1 MPDGRA
7 IRNGVS
13 VPGGGTVGSRERP
26 DELVGT
32 AVALLHEMTVG
43 GSECAP
49 DKMSFELVMQACVNA
64 GRPESA
70 LKVFRAMA
78 RVAAGGGSAVGG
90 GGGSGERRGSGRGRA
105 VEVRPDR
112 ATFRLGLTAAAE
124 AGDGPAAAVLLEE
137 MRDAGIAM
145 DESAFHLA
153 ATAFGRAGLW
163 RQGVR
168 VAVVAAEQ
176 GIALA
181 PTTLTSIL
189 GACAKQ
195 ARWREAL
202 GLLQGTRPVLQQGF
216 SSLPLSTGAGVVAGT
231 GRRGEGNVVAAY
243 TLAMVACRRSGRHS
257 EGLRVL
263 EMLEED
269 GGVGDEA
276 FFRVALKCC
285 AKAGGVGERGECS
298 GAAVADRVL
307 EGMSAQGIRCGVEG
321 FTDIA
326 QAYGLAGRWEDAL
339 ALLPRAAALAA
350 VPDERMYCSVINAMG
365 ESGAWEAAVEL
376 IQSMRRRRR
385 PSAAATAGGS
395 GGGTSDSGAS
405 GVAAA
410 AVVSLSLEPPPP
422 GRAAYGCAC
431 RACARKGEW
440 GAVLGLMEDM
450 REDGLE
456 RDSSVYASAMRAFV
470 EAGDWERAVEIVT
483 VEMERDGVSPDA
495 LSFGQALR
503 ACRAGADGSGRAA
516 QLALELVGE
525 VRSRGL
531 EPGVVILES
540 AARAC
545 LADDRPEL
553 ALDIVSETLDSWR
566 RGSLGGD
573 GDGGG
578 GKRWGIDEVQRL
590 ETMRITVLGRLGRW
604 EDSLEALDA
613 MRAKFG
619 DDDLDERA
627 FVSAARACAAAG
639 EWSLIQVLQSEA
651 SAVADGDGVSPG
663 SAWDMQRAL
672 LSGLTTAGMWRRSM
686 GMLREMHH
694 RGGGDTVMPAAGEER
709 GQGMPDPS
717 PHWQRRMFK
726 DHRSVMHACLRAGA
740 WDKALSVWS
749 DLRSIV
755 EGPVPCGRTYTAAL
769 RACGPLGLWATARD
783 LLSEMRDGAEGAE
796 GDGLLLL
803 PEARHYAFAVS
814 AATVADDISSDE
826 EATLSGRGGWGGGG
840 SDAVV
845 DGDGSSGSTALRS
858 VLSDMAA
865 ATGGG
870 VEIGWETYAA
880 VCWAR
885 SQRKQWH
892 RASLGV
898 LELMGEHGFGD
909 GALGTEE
916 AAEGMRSLYRRLLA
930 AASKIPRFATG
941 AGGTQSAA
949 PARNATRQ
957 VLLDAEERL
966 ASVPGGAGPQVL
978 AAAATAFA
986 RAGDWEGARDIAV
999 RFDPRVGGPTV
1010 GGASSGTGEPSAVRR
1025 RRIADA
1031 AAVVSV
1037 AVAAT
1042 ARAEELVEAEALAEL
1057 ARVIA
1062 TTAEVSASTSGGGAT
1077 GGGSR
1082 SRGSDGEEA
1091 RVSRGTERS
1100 NNPLGFDHRA
1110 GVALADAYERAGRL
1124 SDAEGLRSRLQG
1136 RMASS
1141 LGLEEA
1147 AGVEGG
1153 VAAAAAA
1160 AAAAAVPRLPSVGGH
1175 SRRRRPPAEG
1185 DEPMW
1190 PPDEEAGV
1198 DDEQY
1203 DLFLQ
1208 WMATGEE
1215 EDEEEEEGEGD
1226 TWLGDDDDDDVLVAG
1241 PPRESDEEGLTIREL
1256 EGW

>member
-1 MPDGRA
+1 
-7 IRNGVS
+7 
-13 VPGGGTVGSRERP
+13 
-26 DELVGT
+26 
-32 AVALLHEMTVG
+32 
-43 GSECAP
+43 
-49 DKMSFELVMQACVNA
+49 
-64 GRPESA
+64 
-70 LKVFRAMA
+70 
-78 RVAAGGGSAVGG
+78 
-90 GGGSGERRGSGRGRA
+90 
-105 VEVRPDR
+105 
-112 ATFRLGLTAAAE
+112 
-124 AGDGPAAAVLLEE
+124 
-137 MRDAGIAM
+137 
-145 DESAFHLA
+145 
-153 ATAFGRAGLW
+153 
-163 RQGVR
+163 
-168 VAVVAAEQ
+168 
-176 GIALA
+176 
-181 PTTLTSIL
+181 
-189 GACAKQ
+189 
-195 ARWREAL
+195 
-202 GLLQGTRPVLQQGF
+202 
-216 SSLPLSTGAGVVAGT
+216 
-231 GRRGEGNVVAAY
+231 
-243 TLAMVACRRSGRHS
+243 
-257 EGLRVL
+257 
-263 EMLEED
+263 
-269 GGVGDEA
+269 
-276 FFRVALKCC
+276 
-285 AKAGGVGERGECS
+285 
-298 GAAVADRVL
+298 
-307 EGMSAQGIRCGVEG
+307 
-321 FTDIA
+321 
-326 QAYGLAGRWEDAL
+326 
-339 ALLPRAAALAA
+339 
-350 VPDERMYCSVINAMG
+350 MYCSVINAMG
-365 ESGAWEAAVEL
+365 ESGAWEAAVAL
-376 IQSMRRRRR
+376 IQSMRRR
-385 PSAAATAGGS
+385 PSAAAAAAGGS
-395 GGGTSDSGAS
+395 GDGTSDSGAS

-410 AVVSLSLEPPPP
+410 AVVLPSLEPPPP

-431 RACARKGEW
+431 RAGARKGEW
-440 GAVLGLMEDM
+440 GAVLELMEDM

-495 LSFGQALR
+495 LSYSQALR

-516 QLALELVGE
+516 QLALALVGE
-525 VRSRGL
+525 VRSRGP

-578 GKRWGIDEVQRL
+578 GKRWRIDEVQRL
-590 ETMRITVLGRLGRW
+590 ETMRIMVLGRLGRW

-651 SAVADGDGVSPG
+651 LAVGDGDGVSPG

-672 LSGLTTAGMWRRSM
+672 LSGLTTAGMWRRAM
-686 GMLREMHH
+686 GTLREMHH
-694 RGGGDTVMPAAGEER
+694 GGGGDTVMTAAGEDR
-709 GQGMPDPS
+709 RQGMPDPS

-726 DHRSVMHACLRAGA
+726 DHRLVMHACLRAGA

-755 EGPVPCGRTYTAAL
+755 EGPIPCGRTYTAAL

-783 LLSEMRDGAEGAE
+783 LLSEMRDGAEG
-796 GDGLLLL
+796 DGLSLL

-826 EATLSGRGGWGGGG
+826 EATLRGRGGWGASG
-840 SDAVV
+840 SDVV
-845 DGDGSSGSTALRS
+845 VGGDGGRGNAALRS

-865 ATGGG
+865 TRGGG

-916 AAEGMRSLYRRLLA
+916 AAEGMRGLYGRLLA
-930 AASKIPRFATG
+930 AASKIPRFAMG

-949 PARNATRQ
+949 PARNAIRQ
-957 VLLDAEERL
+957 VLLNAEERL

-986 RAGDWEGARDIAV
+986 RAGDWEGARDMAV
-999 RFDPRVGGPTV
+999 RFDPRVGVPTA

-1025 RRIADA
+1025 RRTADA

-1042 ARAEELVEAEALAEL
+1042 ARAGELVEAEALAEL

-1062 TTAEVSASTSGGGAT
+1062 TTAEVSASSSGGGAT

-1091 RVSRGTERS
+1091 RVSCGTERS
-1100 NNPLGFDHRA
+1100 NNPLGFDDSA

-1153 VAAAAAA
+1153 

-1175 SRRRRPPAEG
+1175 SRRRHPPAEG
-1185 DEPMW
+1185 DESTW
-1190 PPDEEAGV
+1190 PPDEEAGG
-1198 DDEQY
+1198 DDDQY
-1203 DLFLQ
+1203 DLFLE
-1208 WMATGEE
+1208 WMAT
-1215 EDEEEEEGEGD
+1215 DEEEEEEEGD
-1226 TWLGDDDDDDVLVAG
+1226 KWLGDDDKFDDDDDVLVAG
-1241 PPRESDEEGLTIREL
+1241 PPHESDEEGLTIREL